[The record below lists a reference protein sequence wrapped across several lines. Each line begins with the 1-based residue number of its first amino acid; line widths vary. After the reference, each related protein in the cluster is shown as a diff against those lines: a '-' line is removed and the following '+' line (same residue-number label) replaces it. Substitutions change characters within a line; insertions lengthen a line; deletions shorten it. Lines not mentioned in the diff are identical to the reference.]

1 MSRKNAGN
9 KQMDRAMTTPATTT
23 KATTILSSMLV
34 VLVLLLLLL
43 LIAGQ
48 VAVEAFVGGL
58 SRSCLPF
65 DIQRRCVLP
74 VSLAA
79 TQRDDPQQQ
88 AEAEDS
94 PENKK
99 HVAFFAATTTTLV
112 DHNDKGDYKDDD
124 SDDSW
129 KTGFGK
135 NVEYLSLTLKQ
146 HKPLGCTV
154 EESLSSVAATTTDQ
168 KKSNKQKK
176 KKTESL
182 HYVFV
187 TKVVEGGNADH
198 AGILPGDVIIGVT
211 ATFGG
216 GPTGAV
222 ENVAGLGMNK
232 V

>member
-1 MSRKNAGN
+1 
-9 KQMDRAMTTPATTT
+9 
-23 KATTILSSMLV
+23 MLV

-43 LIAGQ
+43 IAGQ
-48 VAVEAFVGGL
+48 AAVEAFVGGL

-65 DIQRRCVLP
+65 DIQRRCVLL

-79 TQRDDPQQQ
+79 TQRDEDPQQQ

-99 HVAFFAATTTTLV
+99 HVAFFAATTTTVV
-112 DHNDKGDYKDDD
+112 DHNDKSDYKDDD

-176 KKTESL
+176 KTESL

-187 TKVVEGGNADH
+187 TKVVEGGNACQ